1 MSEQTS
7 AAQSAPAGE
16 REAFDKWFRAEQLI
30 ADHIDTTFIS
40 SAFLPYKA
48 FQAGASWQRTQSAG
62 VPEGWRL
69 VPEVPNEAIR
79 DAIDLLC
86 DDASAF
92 DDSEAFWHYLLAA
105 APAQPAAHDQ
115 GDQQEDLHV
124 WCATSLLGYT
134 CHFGEASAAR
144 AWAGENGTVERVD
157 LTPVPELRVVERQEQ
172 GEVQRLRVQVC
183 KLGRYGAAFDP
194 ASTHYA
200 YTYADQP
207 DNVGA
212 MKLGRAA
219 MTFKPGGD
227 EIDAGLSLL
236 DRLSREGFG
245 VFQIAASTGQEVES

>member
-144 AWAGENGTVERVD
+144 AWAGENGTIERVD
-157 LTPVPELRVVERQEQ
+157 LTPVPDLQVVKRQDQ
-172 GEVQRLRVQVC
+172 GEVQRLRDWVACVERLPADKRDVMVYCADSDEHMVGSSIGDGLFLFATASNGEKVVC
-183 KLGRYGAAFDP
+183 RPTHWRYIDE
-194 ASTHYA
+194 S
-200 YTYADQP
+200 DKP
-207 DNVGA
+207 D
-212 MKLGRAA
+212 L
-219 MTFKPGGD
+219 
-227 EIDAGLSLL
+227 
-236 DRLSREGFG
+236 
-245 VFQIAASTGQEVES
+245 AASTGQEVGK

>member
-105 APAQPAAHDQ
+105 APAQPAPKPVKRQTTANPT
-115 GDQQEDLHV
+115 QQ
-124 WCATSLLGYT
+124 
-134 CHFGEASAAR
+134 GEAVEVVAYRVSLPSEPELGQWFDEHAEGEPQMCQHEPLMAVAQHQRILAA
-144 AWAGENGTVERVD
+144 ASVPAGCKVVPVELLERLEHVTRTLVPHLQCHVD
-157 LTPVPELRVVERQEQ
+157 LRALLASVEG
-172 GEVQRLRVQVC
+172 GE
-183 KLGRYGAAFDP
+183 
-194 ASTHYA
+194 
-200 YTYADQP
+200 
-207 DNVGA
+207 
-212 MKLGRAA
+212 
-219 MTFKPGGD
+219 
-227 EIDAGLSLL
+227 
-236 DRLSREGFG
+236 
-245 VFQIAASTGQEVES
+245 

>member
-105 APAQPAAHDQ
+105 APAQPAAHHIEQALDM
-115 GDQQEDLHV
+115 V
-124 WCATSLLGYT
+124 
-134 CHFGEASAAR
+134 
-144 AWAGENGTVERVD
+144 
-157 LTPVPELRVVERQEQ
+157 TPAKS
-172 GEVQRLRVQVC
+172 EVQRLREALTQLLSYAERQIC
-183 KLGRYGAAFDP
+183 AHDNTHRGGAIWEICDDCGAKW
-194 ASTHYA
+194 
-200 YTYADQP
+200 ADDEGGKP
-207 DNVGA
+207 EFKWSNEIEA
-212 MKLGRAA
+212 ARAA
-219 MTFKPGGD
+219 
-227 EIDAGLSLL
+227 L
-236 DRLSREGFG
+236 
-245 VFQIAASTGQEVES
+245 AASTGQEVGK

>member
-124 WCATSLLGYT
+124 WRATSLLGYT

-144 AWAGENGTVERVD
+144 AWAGENGTIERVD
-157 LTPVPELRVVERQEQ
+157 LTPVPDLQVVKRQDQ
-172 GEVQRLRVQVC
+172 GEVQRLREALERAT
-183 KLGRYGAAFDP
+183 KLLSAAAGYATKMEPMP
-194 ASTHYA
+194 A
-200 YTYADQP
+200 
-207 DNVGA
+207 
-212 MKLGRAA
+212 KLLNA
-219 MTFKPGGD
+219 
-227 EIDAGLSLL
+227 IDAEL
-236 DRLSREGFG
+236 D
-245 VFQIAASTGQEVES
+245 ASTGQEVKP